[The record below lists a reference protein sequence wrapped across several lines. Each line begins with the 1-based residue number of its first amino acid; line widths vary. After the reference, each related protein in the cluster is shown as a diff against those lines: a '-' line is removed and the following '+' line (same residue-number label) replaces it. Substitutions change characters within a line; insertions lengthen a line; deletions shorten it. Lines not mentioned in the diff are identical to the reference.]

1 MDGNAFLY
9 IDPGTGS
16 MLFSIVMGLVAAAY
30 FMLKAAWIKLKFFFT
45 GKLRGDSASKR
56 KLGIVI
62 YSEGNQY
69 WNVFSPIL
77 DEFERRGVPV
87 TFFTSSPSDPALAK
101 EWQCVA
107 PEFIGEGNKAF
118 AKLNFL
124 EADVCLMTT
133 PGLDVYQ
140 LKRSRGVSHYAHVL
154 HAVDD
159 ATSYRLFGL
168 DYFDSVLLSGEYQK
182 KAIRELEAKRGIRE
196 KELIVAGCPY
206 LDMLSARLALI
217 KRDESAGFTVLVSP
231 SWGPSA
237 LLSRY
242 GEKLLDPL
250 VKTGL
255 RVIVRPHPQ
264 SKKSESAML
273 SNIERR
279 YEGKTNLEW
288 DYSSENVATL
298 ARSDVM
304 ISDFSGI
311 IFDYAFLFD
320 RPFFYAAADYDDAI
334 YDSSDLEETPWKFK
348 AISEM
353 GIELSETMFP
363 DIGSLVKSAATNPE
377 LAERRN
383 SARETAWQY
392 RGTSAARIADFLVGK
407 QKDISC

>member
-45 GKLRGDSASKR
+45 GKLRGDSSSTSKH
-56 KLGIVI
+56 GIVV

-87 TFFTSSPSDPALAK
+87 TYFTSSTSDPALAK
-101 EWQCVA
+101 KWQFVA

-168 DYFDSVLLSGEYQK
+168 DYFDSVILSGEYQK
-182 KAIRELEAKRGIRE
+182 KAIRELEVKRGIRE

-206 LDMLSARLALI
+206 LDMLSTRLASI
-217 KRDESAGFTVLVSP
+217 KRDDAASFTVLVSP

-255 RVIVRPHPQ
+255 HVIVRPHPQ
-264 SKKSESAML
+264 SKKSENAML
-273 SNIERR
+273 SNLEHR
-279 YEGKTNLEW
+279 YEGKQSLEW

-353 GIELSETMFP
+353 GIELSESMFS
-363 DIGSLVKSAATNPE
+363 DIGNLVKSAATNPE
-377 LAERRN
+377 LAERRKA
-383 SARETAWQY
+383 ARETAWQY
-392 RGTSAARIADFLVGK
+392 KGNSAARIADFLVGK
-407 QKDISC
+407 QKGISC

>member
-1 MDGNAFLY
+1 MDGTAFLY

-30 FMLKAAWIKLKFFFT
+30 FMLKAAWIKVKFFFT
-45 GKLRGDSASKR
+45 GKFRGDTASPR
-56 KLGIVI
+56 KHGIVA
-62 YSEGNQY
+62 YSEGDQY

-77 DEFERRGVPV
+77 DEFERRGVPL
-87 TFFTSSPSDPALAK
+87 TYFTSSKSDPALAR
-101 EWQCVA
+101 EWHSVT
-107 PEFIGEGNKAF
+107 PEYIGEGNKAF

-154 HAVDD
+154 HDVGD
-159 ATSYRLFGL
+159 ATCYRLFSL
-168 DYFDSVLLSGEYQK
+168 DYFDSVILSGEYQK
-182 KAIRELEAKRGIRE
+182 KGIRELEAKRGIRE
-196 KELIVAGCPY
+196 KELVVAGCPY
-206 LDMLSARLALI
+206 LDMLNTRLASI
-217 KRDESAGFTVLVSP
+217 TRDASAAFTVLVSP

-250 VKTGL
+250 VETGL
-255 RVIVRPHPQ
+255 HVIVRPHPQ
-264 SKKSESAML
+264 SRKSEGATLSML
-273 SNIERR
+273 ESR

-288 DYSSENVATL
+288 DYSSENVSTL
-298 ARSDVM
+298 ANSDVM

-334 YDSSDLEETPWKFK
+334 YDSSDLTETPWKFK

-353 GIELSETMFP
+353 GIELTQSMFP
-363 DIGSLVKSAATNPE
+363 DIGRLVTSAATNHE
-377 LAERRN
+377 LAERRKV
-383 SARETAWQY
+383 ARDTAWQC
-392 RGTSAARIADFLVGK
+392 RGESAARIADFIVEK
-407 QKDISC
+407 QRELPC